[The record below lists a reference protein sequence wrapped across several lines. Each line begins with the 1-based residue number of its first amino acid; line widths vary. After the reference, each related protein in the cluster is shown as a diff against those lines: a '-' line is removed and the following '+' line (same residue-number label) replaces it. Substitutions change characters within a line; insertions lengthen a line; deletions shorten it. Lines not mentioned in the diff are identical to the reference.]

1 MKQLIVILYLLL
13 SPSENSGDPSA
24 CTSEIREGAVI
35 FTFFLLYNVTI
46 NLDLYVILVSEIL
59 RAAGV
64 YKERI
69 KDIELQM

>member
-13 SPSENSGDPSA
+13 SPENSGDPSA

-59 RAAGV
+59 RAAEV

>member
-1 MKQLIVILYLLL
+1 MQSFLL
-13 SPSENSGDPSA
+13 
-24 CTSEIREGAVI
+24 
-35 FTFFLLYNVTI
+35 FFLLYNVTI

-59 RAAGV
+59 RAAEV